1 MTNLILNNPYWSVV
15 VAIYVTALLTYIST
29 KEYVNA
35 QS

>member
-1 MTNLILNNPYWSVV
+1 MTSLILNNPYWCVV
-15 VAIYVTALLTYIST
+15 GIIYVTALLTYIST

>member
-1 MTNLILNNPYWSVV
+1 MTNLILTNPYWCAVA
-15 VAIYVTALLTYIST
+15 AIYVTALLTYIST